1 MAWKDI
7 EPKKFACIR
16 ELKGI
21 SARTMEEHYEIYKG
35 YVPKVNEIQKKLDA
49 VERGTANQ
57 IFSDLR
63 SLRVDYSFAVGGVK
77 NHEIYFGH
85 LGGDGGRPA
94 GRLLEQIERDFPSYD
109 AWLADFKASG
119 LAARGWVWLA
129 YDHDWKMLTTAVGD
143 AQNTFPSWNATPIL
157 AMTANAFDED
167 RRACLA
173 AGMNDFV
180 AKPVIP
186 ENLYATLLRWLARGE
201 RGQPADG
208 PAASA
213 ATDAT
218 VPAWLA
224 GIPGLA
230 AARGLALVRDDRAK
244 YLHLLHLFAEHH
256 RDDLARLREHL
267 ATGDVEAAQ
276 RLSHGLKGVAATLGA
291 QAVAEG
297 ASRLDAALRRNAPA
311 AECLALVGECE
322 RALEP
327 LIQAIQALPGDLDP
341 GEDTGAEAD
350 PARLARVLTDLK
362 ALLAAD
368 DTQAVSLARD
378 SAALLRAHL
387 GPRYQDFARRVDRFD
402 FEAAL
407 ATLVGAA
414 DPPGETR

>member
-1 MAWKDI
+1 MPA
-7 EPKKFACIR
+7 
-16 ELKGI
+16 ELLH
-21 SARTMEEHYEIYKG
+21 RPT
-35 YVPKVNEIQKKLDA
+35 DA
-49 VERGTANQ
+49 ETR
-57 IFSDLR
+57 LR
-63 SLRVDYSFAVGGVK
+63 R
-77 NHEIYFGH
+77 NH
-85 LGGDGGRPA
+85 A
-94 GRLLEQIERDFPSYD
+94 GARLLLAEDNPINREVAQELLHGVGLSVDTAENGRVALDKMRSQHYD
-109 AWLADFKASG
+109 LVLMDVQMPELDG
-119 LAARGWVWLA
+119 LAATRAIRADPACQL
-129 YDHDWKMLTTAVGD
+129 L
-143 AQNTFPSWNATPIL
+143 PIL